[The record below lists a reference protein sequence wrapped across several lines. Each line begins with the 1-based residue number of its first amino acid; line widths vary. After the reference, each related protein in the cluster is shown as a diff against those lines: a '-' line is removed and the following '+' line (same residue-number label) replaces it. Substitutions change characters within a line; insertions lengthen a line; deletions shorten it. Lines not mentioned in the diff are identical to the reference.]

1 MRPGVVITGMGIVS
15 PIGNQPGEVL
25 SRILAGE
32 RAISV
37 PSFDASPFDCRVCA
51 SVAGFDAEQYFPEN
65 KTLRLMNRDAQM
77 AVVAAHLAMRDSGI
91 VVGETYPSEQIAM
104 YGSTGLTGLP
114 VDEIRRLVQLSAAA
128 DGSLDLHQLGEVAL
142 RRVRPVLSF
151 KILANIPICFVSIF
165 EGIRGE
171 NGVYTPWEN
180 HGAQAIVAGIRA
192 IHHGRASC
200 AVVGGCDVKTHEFA
214 FIALQ
219 QHRYFESWR
228 RDGCGIVPGEGAA
241 FLVLE
246 NEEDARRRGAH
257 IHARICEYGLVTNRR
272 GKELADTFTAALSR
286 LDCGQGVGLVA
297 SGDGDA
303 PLRTAEESS
312 IHSVGLE
319 PRDVV
324 RPKVALGSLFAAAP
338 AVQVCVAA
346 EWLHRTPG
354 MRHALATL
362 SSAGPAA
369 RQSFSWRRYEASG
382 DHRSWDCLTAR
393 LRDS

>member
-1 MRPGVVITGMGIVS
+1 MTCGVAITGMGMVS
-15 PIGNQPGEVL
+15 PLGSQPGEVL

-32 RAISV
+32 RAAAS

-51 SVAGFDAEQYFPEN
+51 PVRSFDAEQCFPDN

-77 AVVAAHLAMRDSGI
+77 AVVAAHLAIRNSGI
-91 VVGETYPSEQIAM
+91 VVGETYPSAHIAL

-192 IHHGRASC
+192 IQHGRTSC
-200 AVVGGCDVKTHEFA
+200 AVVGGCDVKIHEFA

-219 QHRYFESWR
+219 QHGYFESWR
-228 RDGCGIVPGEGAA
+228 RDGGGIVPGEGAA

-246 NEEDARRRGAH
+246 NEADARRRGAR
-257 IHARICEYGLVTNRR
+257 IYARICAYGLVTKRR
-272 GKELADTFTAALSR
+272 GQELADTFGAAISR
-286 LDCGQGVGLVA
+286 VNCGTGFGLVA
-297 SGDGDA
+297 SGNGDV
-303 PLRTAEESS
+303 PLRMAEESS
-312 IHSVGLE
+312 IHAVGLE
-319 PRDVV
+319 PRDTV
-324 RPKVALGSLFAAAP
+324 RPKLALGSLFAAAP
-338 AVQVCVAA
+338 AVQVCLAA
-346 EWLHRTPG
+346 EWLQHTPG
-354 MRHALATL
+354 LKHALATC
-362 SSAGPAA
+362 
-369 RQSFSWRRYEASG
+369 FSRASG
-382 DHRSWDCLTAR
+382 QAVFLLEAA
-393 LRDS
+393 

>member
-15 PIGNQPGEVL
+15 PLGSQPGEVL
-25 SRILAGE
+25 SRILVGE
-32 RAISV
+32 RATSI

-51 SVAGFDAEQYFPEN
+51 SVTGFDAERYFPDN

-91 VVGETYPSEQIAM
+91 LVGETYPSEQIAL

-128 DGSLDLHQLGEVAL
+128 DGSLDLHQLGQVAL

-192 IHHGRASC
+192 IQHGRASC
-200 AVVGGCDVKTHEFA
+200 AAVGGCDVKTHEFA
-214 FIALQ
+214 FIAMQ

-228 RDGCGIVPGEGAA
+228 REGCGIVPGEGAA

-246 NEEDARRRGAH
+246 NEEDARRRGAR

-272 GKELADTFTAALSR
+272 GQELTDAFTATLSHVN
-286 LDCGQGVGLVA
+286 CGHNVGLVA

-303 PLRTAEESS
+303 MLRAAEESS
-312 IHSVGLE
+312 LHSVGLE
-319 PRDVV
+319 PQATV
-324 RPKVALGSLFAAAP
+324 RPKAALGSLFAAAP
-338 AVQVCVAA
+338 AVQVCLAA

-354 MRHALATL
+354 LQHALATC
-362 SSAGPAA
+362 
-369 RQSFSWRRYEASG
+369 FSRASG
-382 DHRSWDCLTAR
+382 QAVFLLEAA
-393 LRDS
+393 